1 MYIVRKG
8 DEGRQKW
15 GLVHARRTLKGLVAD
30 LRKIKKGSEKSVL
43 NLPST
48 PFEFN
53 YLFDEAY

>member
-1 MYIVRKG
+1 MRKG

-15 GLVHARRTLKGLVAD
+15 GHVHARRTLKGLVAD